1 MVNKTQQSLLDNYN
15 SPKFEIT
22 EQRLQELQEQIE
34 AGEEPK
40 LSLDE
45 ERLFQDYVKQQTELW
60 QPWWLSRD
68 QICVA
73 IQETSPLQDI
83 NLNLFTDGDIEDAMT
98 TVDLELDDFR
108 AHYIKRFT

>member
-1 MVNKTQQSLLDNYN
+1 
-15 SPKFEIT
+15 
-22 EQRLQELQEQIE
+22 
-34 AGEEPK
+34 
-40 LSLDE
+40 
-45 ERLFQDYVKQQTELW
+45 
-60 QPWWLSRD
+60 
-68 QICVA
+68 VA